1 MPLPPPH
8 PPDKSA
14 LRRQLRVRRDAIDA
28 RIRRCA
34 GRALIRYALRE
45 HLLAR
50 GKRAGFYLPTKSEI
64 NVLPLFHVARAMGAH
79 CYLPVVPARGQRKLW
94 FTRPDTRAGWVTNR
108 FGIPEYRRPG
118 ARYLRASKLDLL
130 FMPLIGFDAHGGRIG
145 MGGGY
150 YDASLAFLAVRRVW
164 RRPRL
169 IGVAFSAQEVEY
181 IPLDPWDI
189 PLDGIL
195 TESGFRWAR

>member
-1 MPLPPPH
+1 
-8 PPDKSA
+8 
-14 LRRQLRVRRDAIDA
+14 
-28 RIRRCA
+28 
-34 GRALIRYALRE
+34 
-45 HLLAR
+45 
-50 GKRAGFYLPTKSEI
+50 
-64 NVLPLFHVARAMGAH
+64 
-79 CYLPVVPARGQRKLW
+79 
-94 FTRPDTRAGWVTNR
+94 
-108 FGIPEYRRPG
+108 
-118 ARYLRASKLDLL
+118 
-130 FMPLIGFDAHGGRIG
+130 MPLIGFDAHGGRIG